1 MILIAMIMYSGLYFL
16 FFQKVIYYIFLI
28 INLITNI
35 FRLKDEKR
43 VCDIIDKVQVYLEH
57 LNIEAEVC
65 RVYMRKIDH
74 LYYKF
79 DPLVLK
85 QKKVKFSKT

>member
-1 MILIAMIMYSGLYFL
+1 MYNGQYFFIFIFNTIMIF
-16 FFQKVIYYIFLI
+16 IY
-28 INLITNI
+28 INKC
-35 FRLKDEKR
+35 RLKDEKR
-43 VCDIIDKVQVYLEH
+43 VCDIIDKVQLYLEH
-57 LNIEAEVC
+57 LNIESEVC

-85 QKKVKFSKT
+85 QKKVNNFEFIKIV

>member
-1 MILIAMIMYSGLYFL
+1 MLL
-16 FFQKVIYYIFLI
+16 
-28 INLITNI
+28 NLDLP

-43 VCDIIDKVQVYLEH
+43 VCDIIDKVQLYLEH
-57 LNIEAEVC
+57 QNIESEVC
-65 RVYMRKIDH
+65 RIYMRKIDH

-85 QKKVKFSKT
+85 QKKVKLEIKLIQCNLFVLTVLQL